1 MFDREASALFSDLS
15 SLPRNNTT
23 AKLNDLVYRTRMVRV
38 QALVLHTLRSEMPKM
53 TGEAEKQRELLA

>member
-1 MFDREASALFSDLS
+1 MFSDLS